1 MNLGGKLWNLNKA
14 EVREPFD
21 LVGRGKMENVQAVH
35 AHDGKRKSWK
45 PDAGHLKLQR
55 TGAREERRDKA

>member
-1 MNLGGKLWNLNKA
+1 VK
-14 EVREPFD
+14 VSQ
-21 LVGRGKMENVQAVH
+21 VGRGKMENVQAVH

-45 PDAGHLKLQR
+45 PDAGHLKLQI